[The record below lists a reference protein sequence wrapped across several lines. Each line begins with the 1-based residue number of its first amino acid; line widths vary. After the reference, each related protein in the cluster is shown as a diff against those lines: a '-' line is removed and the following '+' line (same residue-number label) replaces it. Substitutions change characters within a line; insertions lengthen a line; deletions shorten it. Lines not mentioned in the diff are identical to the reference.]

1 MLWSRAFGLEDL
13 QREEQ
18 YFLSVGV
25 GCEFW
30 ELGFG
35 FGFDKKEEEG
45 MIRPHVRQYF
55 TDEEG
60 CVA

>member
-18 YFLSVGV
+18 YFFSVGAD
-25 GCEFW
+25 CEFW
-30 ELGFG
+30 GLL
-35 FGFDKKEEEG
+35 FGFDFDKEEAED

-55 TDEEG
+55 RDDEG